1 MWQAGVF
8 KWEKFKSN
16 LFFLDC
22 DCVKT
27 YVIQVQPWE

>member
-16 LFFLDC
+16 HIFLDFG
-22 DCVKT
+22 CVKI
-27 YVIQVQPWE
+27 YVINL